1 MNLNFT
7 VNIEAQKAVWFIF
20 PVLFISLFFLR
31 LFLFLL
37 KEIKKRWKKRCIKW
51 KGGGDSDWGGAA

>member
-7 VNIEAQKAVWFIF
+7 INIEAQKAVWFIF
-20 PVLFISLFFLR
+20 PALFISLFFLR

-37 KEIKKRWKKRCIKW
+37 RNKKNDEKN
-51 KGGGDSDWGGAA
+51 